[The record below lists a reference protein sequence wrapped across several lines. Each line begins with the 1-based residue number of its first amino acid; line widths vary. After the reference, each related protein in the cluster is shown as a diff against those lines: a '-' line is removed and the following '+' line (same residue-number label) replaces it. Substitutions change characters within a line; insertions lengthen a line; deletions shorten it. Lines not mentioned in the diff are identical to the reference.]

1 MYEREREYAS
11 KGVAGTGLGLGIA
24 GTVGLVNQLA
34 GGLFGGVRQGTD
46 CCVNRFELEQQSRIS
61 RLESDIALRDANT
74 YAMQQMNEFRNYV
87 DKKFDC
93 INEKLSA
100 QAVINEKIIG
110 NLTCLTNQVAS
121 LDALTSKII
130 PKSSICPE
138 VMERYNSWVAP
149 SSTPAANSVVPAAQK
164 AA

>member
-74 YAMQQMNEFRNYV
+74 YAMQQILLGEHY
-87 DKKFDC
+87 DTK
-93 INEKLSA
+93 
-100 QAVINEKIIG
+100 
-110 NLTCLTNQVAS
+110 
-121 LDALTSKII
+121 
-130 PKSSICPE
+130 
-138 VMERYNSWVAP
+138 
-149 SSTPAANSVVPAAQK
+149 
-164 AA
+164 